1 MSWIYC
7 PIVLSWF
14 ACNLLD
20 VLLIVYNRFRFIVKT
35 IGTHS
40 YFVLNK
46 KTSILIRRPFFHFNN
61 NIPPTPQY
69 GRKSTP

>member
-20 VLLIVYNRFRFIVKT
+20 VLLIVYNRFTFIVKT
-35 IGTHS
+35 IGTPS
-40 YFVLNK
+40 YFVLCK
-46 KTSILIRRPFFHFNN
+46 KTSIFITVPFCHLFN

>member
-1 MSWIYC
+1 MSWIYF

-20 VLLIVYNRFRFIVKT
+20 VPLRVYNRFTFIVTT
-35 IGTHS
+35 IGTQS

-46 KTSILIRRPFFHFNN
+46 KTSILMRRPLFHLFN
-61 NIPPTPQY
+61 NIPPNPQY
-69 GRKSTP
+69 GRKFTP